1 MKKIDWEDSRKKT
14 AAYEY
19 LVKVFKTTKPSVSLA
34 MSFKRNSL
42 EAARMRHVAIHEL
55 GGRLLSD
62 ENVTVSP
69 VKILDSHGNV
79 KSVITWR
86 TIQKIAV
93 AVGMSYGLWLGTN
106 VNATDA
112 DSRNAFVIIALSA
125 IIAISLMPDKTDT
138 ATV

>member
-1 MKKIDWEDSRKKT
+1 MLADFRIMK
-14 AAYEY
+14 
-19 LVKVFKTTKPSVSLA
+19 
-34 MSFKRNSL
+34 
-42 EAARMRHVAIHEL
+42 
-55 GGRLLSD
+55 
-62 ENVTVSP
+62 
-69 VKILDSHGNV
+69 
-79 KSVITWR
+79 TWR

>member
-1 MKKIDWEDSRKKT
+1 MK
-14 AAYEY
+14 
-19 LVKVFKTTKPSVSLA
+19 
-34 MSFKRNSL
+34 
-42 EAARMRHVAIHEL
+42 
-55 GGRLLSD
+55 
-62 ENVTVSP
+62 
-69 VKILDSHGNV
+69 
-79 KSVITWR
+79 TWR
-86 TIQKIAV
+86 TSQKIAV

>member
-1 MKKIDWEDSRKKT
+1 MK
-14 AAYEY
+14 
-19 LVKVFKTTKPSVSLA
+19 
-34 MSFKRNSL
+34 
-42 EAARMRHVAIHEL
+42 
-55 GGRLLSD
+55 
-62 ENVTVSP
+62 
-69 VKILDSHGNV
+69 
-79 KSVITWR
+79 TWR

-125 IIAISLMPDKTDT
+125 IIAISLMLDKTDT

>member
-1 MKKIDWEDSRKKT
+1 MK
-14 AAYEY
+14 
-19 LVKVFKTTKPSVSLA
+19 
-34 MSFKRNSL
+34 
-42 EAARMRHVAIHEL
+42 
-55 GGRLLSD
+55 
-62 ENVTVSP
+62 
-69 VKILDSHGNV
+69 
-79 KSVITWR
+79 TWR

-125 IIAISLMPDKTDT
+125 IIAISLITDKTDT

>member
-1 MKKIDWEDSRKKT
+1 MK
-14 AAYEY
+14 
-19 LVKVFKTTKPSVSLA
+19 
-34 MSFKRNSL
+34 
-42 EAARMRHVAIHEL
+42 
-55 GGRLLSD
+55 
-62 ENVTVSP
+62 
-69 VKILDSHGNV
+69 
-79 KSVITWR
+79 TWR

-93 AVGMSYGLWLGTN
+93 AAGMTYGLWLGTN